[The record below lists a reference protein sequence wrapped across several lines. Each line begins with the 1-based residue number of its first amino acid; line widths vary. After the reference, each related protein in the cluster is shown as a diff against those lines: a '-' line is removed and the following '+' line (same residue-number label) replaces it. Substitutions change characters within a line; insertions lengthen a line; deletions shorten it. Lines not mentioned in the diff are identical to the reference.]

1 MRDPI
6 PGPAPEPADPL
17 LAGAIDIHHHGYPEI
32 SLDQRMPLDDAAELR
47 HARAAGMAGIVF
59 KSHMWPT
66 CAKVHLLAAAVP
78 GIAAYSSLT
87 MNPIAGGFSPI
98 AVESA
103 ARQGAKF
110 LFFPTWGAAHD
121 RHRGGFS
128 HHLAHMLVSA
138 AGLDAST
145 ALTVTDA
152 GGRVRPEVLEC
163 LAVAGAHGMAIGTG
177 HISPA
182 ESLAVAAAAKDF
194 GIDEVFFQ
202 HPDSN
207 SVAATRDD
215 IREMARRGAV
225 IELCALGLLPP
236 LQRIKPSWMVEVIED
251 VGADKCV
258 LTTDT
263 FFEWAPPAAETLRMT
278 ARILVSMGV
287 GADTVRKLV
296 RDVPR
301 RLLRLDAE
309 VT

>member
-1 MRDPI
+1 MT
-6 PGPAPEPADPL
+6 EPNTGAVTADPFL
-17 LAGAIDIHHHGYPEI
+17 VGAIDIHHHGYPEI
-32 SLDQRMPLDDAAELR
+32 SFDQRMPLDDAAELR

-66 CAKVHLLAAAVP
+66 CAKVHLLADVVP
-78 GIAAYSSLT
+78 GINAYSSLT
-87 MNPIAGGFSPI
+87 MNPVAGGFSPI

-103 ARQGAKF
+103 ARQGASF
-110 LFFPTWGAAHD
+110 LFFPTWGALHD

-128 HHLAHMLVSA
+128 HHLGHMLERAS
-138 AGLDAST
+138 GLDTSG
-145 ALTVTDA
+145 ALDVLDEA
-152 GGRVRPEVLEC
+152 GRVRPEVREC
-163 LAVAGAHGMAIGTG
+163 LAVAGEFRMAIGTG

-182 ESLAVAAAAKDF
+182 ESLAVAEAAKDY
-194 GIDEVFFQ
+194 GIEEIFFQ

-207 SVAATRDD
+207 SVAASRDE
-215 IREMARRGAV
+215 ILEMARRGAV

-236 LQRIKPSWMVEVIED
+236 LQRIKPAWMVEIIEA
-251 VGADKCV
+251 VGADQCV

-287 GADTVRKLV
+287 PQDTIRVLV

-301 RLLRLDAE
+301 RLLHLDA
-309 VT
+309 